1 LEKEMKMRKTAAIIA
16 CFTVLTAILVIFPII
31 VEPVKAAEQVTIVN
45 HQGFV
50 DFGGFYNVVG
60 EVKNTGDT
68 PAYNVGVK
76 ITFMSP
82 DGADEDEV
90 SVQLNTVL
98 PGRKSPFFATAS
110 AAGSTVSSYTI
121 QLSDLTMAGE
131 DMPKVLTITSASSE
145 QNVINHIIINGK
157 VKNSGTQTSTYT
169 RVYATVYDGPS
180 GTGNVVA
187 VTSCTAQPYNAEPG
201 QTSDFQMGFFLTSGK
216 TYASYVL
223 VAESDQYAADIEYV
237 ATIGQSSSASPS
249 VTAPPTSSATSTSP
263 STTSSISP
271 SGTATSTAT
280 INPSASP
287 NTSATPAGTGST
299 EFPTTYVV
307 VGAVAAVAV
316 VAGAGFWFFKIK
328 PGHLPPPPT

>member
-1 LEKEMKMRKTAAIIA
+1 MRKIAAIIA
-16 CFTVLTAILVIFPII
+16 CFTVLTAILVVFPIF
-31 VEPVKAAEQVTIVN
+31 VGPVKAAEQVTIVN
-45 HQGFV
+45 HQGYV

-145 QNVINHIIINGK
+145 QNVINNMMINGK
-157 VKNSGTQTSTYT
+157 VKNSGTATSTYT

-187 VTSCTAQPYNAEPG
+187 VTSCTAQPYNTEPG

-249 VTAPPTSSATSTSP
+249 TTVSVAPSSTASATSTFP
-263 STTSSISP
+263 STTSSVSP

-287 NTSATPAGTGST
+287 NTSATPAGTGSS